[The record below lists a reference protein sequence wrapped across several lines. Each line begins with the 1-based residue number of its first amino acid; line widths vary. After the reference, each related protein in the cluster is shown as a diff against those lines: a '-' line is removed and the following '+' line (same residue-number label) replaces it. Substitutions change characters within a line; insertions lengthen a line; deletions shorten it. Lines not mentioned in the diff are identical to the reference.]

1 MLRGHNKRLRGQ
13 TTTGEKEIVA
23 TESRPSVAI
32 SQAKNLGYDLSL
44 YHLVSGLSSD
54 GSGFW
59 LLEKKLHSKII
70 SQTSTTD
77 ILYVGLSTYMHH
89 VKARHESLGKGILVD
104 HRTQIRKYVLVL
116 IPSYLVAAI
125 LACPLV
131 HNQTWQMVIAC
142 LVAHAKMMIL

>member
-59 LLEKKLHSKII
+59 LLEKKLQRKII
-70 SQTSTTD
+70 QVFPKK
-77 ILYVGLSTYMHH
+77 LYVGLSTYRHYA
-89 VKARHESLGKGILVD
+89 KTRHESWGKGILVD
-104 HRTQIRKYVLVL
+104 RRIQIRKYVLVL

-125 LACPLV
+125 LACPFV